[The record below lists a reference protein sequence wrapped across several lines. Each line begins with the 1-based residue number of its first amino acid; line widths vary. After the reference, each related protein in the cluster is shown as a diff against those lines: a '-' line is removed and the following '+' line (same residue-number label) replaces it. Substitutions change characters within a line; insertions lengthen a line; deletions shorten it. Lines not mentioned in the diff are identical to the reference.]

1 MKENKKAI
9 IIGATSGI
17 GMEVCHVLT
26 DQGWQLGIAGRREE
40 VLAKMASENKA
51 IVVTKRIDITEDDAP
66 QQLEALIEAMQGIDL
81 YFHSSGIGFQNPSLD
96 MEKEMATVETNAV
109 GFTRM
114 VGVAFDYFANHPDRN
129 GQIAVIS
136 SIAGTKGLGASPA
149 YSATKRYVS
158 HYLECL
164 TQLCHIRRIRNLSI
178 HDIRPGFVRTPLLG
192 DGRNYPMQLDAH
204 RVAELFVKEVIDKR
218 RQVVIIDWH
227 YHLLVFFWKLIPRW
241 LWVRMRIA

>member
-1 MKENKKAI
+1 MTKAERQIFNFTDKEMKENKKAI

-51 IVVTKRIDITEDDAP
+51 IVVTKRIDITKDDAP

-114 VGVAFDYFANHPDRN
+114 VGVAFDYFANHPDRTCLLSDKAIRKPLSGMSN
-129 GQIAVIS
+129 PAMPHKKD
-136 SIAGTKGLGASPA
+136 TKSQ
-149 YSATKRYVS
+149 YSRHTA
-158 HYLECL
+158 
-164 TQLCHIRRIRNLSI
+164 RIRKDS
-178 HDIRPGFVRTPLLG
+178 FV
-192 DGRNYPMQLDAH
+192 GRWKKLPDAT
-204 RVAELFVKEVIDKR
+204 
-218 RQVVIIDWH
+218 
-227 YHLLVFFWKLIPRW
+227 
-241 LWVRMRIA
+241 